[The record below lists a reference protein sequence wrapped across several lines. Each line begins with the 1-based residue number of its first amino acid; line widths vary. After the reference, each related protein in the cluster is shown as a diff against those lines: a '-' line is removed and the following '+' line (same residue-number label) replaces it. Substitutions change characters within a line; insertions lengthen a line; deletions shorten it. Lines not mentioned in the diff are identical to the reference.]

1 MSKIVGGDECIGDD
15 VHGRRDRVLI
25 LIDIHDDDVVAVGG
39 RAAVATAAVA
49 AATVRMDKI
58 RNDIV
63 DAAVND
69 QLPHEGI

>member
-39 RAAVATAAVA
+39 RAAVA

-58 RNDIV
+58 INDIV

-69 QLPHEGI
+69 

>member
-25 LIDIHDDDVVAVGG
+25 LIDIHDDDVVVAVGG
-39 RAAVATAAVA
+39 RAAVA
-49 AATVRMDKI
+49 AATVRMDKFI
-58 RNDIV
+58 NDIV

-69 QLPHEGI
+69 